1 MSMDVYNQ
9 KMENRMKLN
18 KKINKLI
25 QKGGATL
32 LAIVC
37 STGTFANDLLARA
50 LEGDVKDSLGSGSM
64 FWKVFILVDI
74 ILATAMA
81 VKSKNPM
88 VFVGVT
94 AVAFIPAFLLKT
106 FVF

>member
-1 MSMDVYNQ
+1 MTV
-9 KMENRMKLN
+9 L
-18 KKINKLI
+18 KKIIALAKELSTI
-25 QKGGATL
+25 AAVTL
-32 LAIVC
+32 LSKSA
-37 STGTFANDLLARA
+37 FANDLLAKA

>member
-1 MSMDVYNQ
+1 
-9 KMENRMKLN
+9 MKRFR
-18 KKINKLI
+18 KVINWMG
-25 QKGGATL
+25 KGGSAL
-32 LAIVC
+32 LFALLSNSV
-37 STGTFANDLLARA
+37 FANDLLARA
-50 LEGDVKDSLGSGSM
+50 LEGDVKDSLGNGAM

>member
-1 MSMDVYNQ
+1 MQ
-9 KMENRMKLN
+9 KQNTLMKT
-18 KKINKLI
+18 I
-25 QKGGATL
+25 KGGIISL
-32 LAIVC
+32 CVFLF
-37 STGTFANDLLARA
+37 SSSLWANDLLSKA

>member
-1 MSMDVYNQ
+1 M
-9 KMENRMKLN
+9 KMG
-18 KKINKLI
+18 KKIISLM
-25 QKGGATL
+25 QKGGLTL
-32 LAIVC
+32 VFVLLSNSV
-37 STGTFANDLLARA
+37 FANDLLARA

-64 FWKVFILVDI
+64 FWKVFILIDL

-94 AVAFIPAFLLKT
+94 AIAFIPAFLLKT

>member
-1 MSMDVYNQ
+1 
-9 KMENRMKLN
+9 MKIL
-18 KKINKLI
+18 KKIIAFSKQLSTV
-25 QKGGATL
+25 AAVTL
-32 LAIVC
+32 LSKSA
-37 STGTFANDLLARA
+37 FANDLLAKA

>member
-1 MSMDVYNQ
+1 
-9 KMENRMKLN
+9 MKVGR
-18 KKINKLI
+18 KLI
-25 QKGGATL
+25 KLIRNGGLTL
-32 LAIVC
+32 ALALLSRSV
-37 STGTFANDLLARA
+37 FANDLLAKA
-50 LEGDVKDSLGSGSM
+50 LEGDVKDSLGNGSM

>member
-1 MSMDVYNQ
+1 MQ
-9 KMENRMKLN
+9 LI
-18 KKINKLI
+18 KKIVGVM
-25 QKGGATL
+25 QKGGSIL
-32 LAIVC
+32 LFALLSKSV
-37 STGTFANDLLARA
+37 FANDLLARA

>member
-1 MSMDVYNQ
+1 MKIDKKVSNMMS
-9 KMENRMKLN
+9 
-18 KKINKLI
+18 KIGN
-25 QKGGATL
+25 TL
-32 LAIVC
+32 AVFILSKSAL
-37 STGTFANDLLARA
+37 ANDLLARA

-88 VFVGVT
+88 VFVGV
-94 AVAFIPAFLLKT
+94 AGVAFIPAFLLKT

>member
-1 MSMDVYNQ
+1 
-9 KMENRMKLN
+9 MKIL
-18 KKINKLI
+18 KKIMAFSKELSI
-25 QKGGATL
+25 VAAVTL
-32 LAIVC
+32 LSKSA
-37 STGTFANDLLARA
+37 FANDLLAKA

>member
-1 MSMDVYNQ
+1 
-9 KMENRMKLN
+9 MKTG
-18 KKINKLI
+18 KKARSVLKGMGTTLSLI
-25 QKGGATL
+25 VLSKSVL
-32 LAIVC
+32 
-37 STGTFANDLLARA
+37 ANDMLARA

-88 VFVGVT
+88 VFIGDA

-106 FVF
+106 FVV

>member
-1 MSMDVYNQ
+1 MEMS
-9 KMENRMKLN
+9 N
-18 KKINKLI
+18 KKTKLI
-25 QKGGATL
+25 RKMISSLGMTL
-32 LAIVC
+32 LTSSV
-37 STGTFANDLLARA
+37 FANDLLAKA
-50 LEGDVKDSLGSGSM
+50 LDGDVKDSLGNGSM

-88 VFVGVT
+88 VFVGV
-94 AVAFIPAFLLKT
+94 AGVAFIPAFLLKT

>member
-1 MSMDVYNQ
+1 MEKTMKIEKKGHNLTQ
-9 KMENRMKLN
+9 KVST
-18 KKINKLI
+18 
-25 QKGGATL
+25 TL
-32 LAIVC
+32 TLFLLSKSAL
-37 STGTFANDLLARA
+37 ANDMLARA

>member
-1 MSMDVYNQ
+1 MI
-9 KMENRMKLN
+9 NRS
-18 KKINKLI
+18 KKIWLGLMSLCI
-25 QKGGATL
+25 SGASQ
-32 LAIVC
+32 AE
-37 STGTFANDLLARA
+37 DLLAKA
-50 LEGDVKDSLGSGSM
+50 LQGNVGDSLGSGSM

-88 VFVGVT
+88 VFIGV
-94 AVAFIPAFLLKT
+94 AGVAFIPAFLLKT